1 MRPKAEQG
9 LLYAT
14 VPMIAVTQAHM
25 ARFQATFMSMQA
37 HKEWRA
43 IAAQNGDARAPRTSA
58 QDGRGVNNEKF
69 EARHRTRFDYG
80 ITQTQ
85 PLRLLRHSK

>member
-43 IAAQNGDARAPRTSA
+43 IAAQNGDAARPGPRHKTGEES
-58 QDGRGVNNEKF
+58 
-69 EARHRTRFDYG
+69 T
-80 ITQTQ
+80 
-85 PLRLLRHSK
+85 LRSLKRDTEPASIMESRKHSH

>member
-1 MRPKAEQG
+1 VEQG

-14 VPMIAVTQAHM
+14 APMTAVTQAHM
-25 ARFQATFMSMQA
+25 ARFQANFMSMQA

-43 IAAQNGDARAPRTSA
+43 IAAQNGDAAHLGPRHKTGQESSMRSLKR
-58 QDGRGVNNEKF
+58 DTK
-69 EARHRTRFDYG
+69 TRFDYG
-80 ITQTQ
+80 IKRTQ